1 MGCCF
6 EQKVKEDP
14 IIKLSQL
21 RSQIMTTIEFNKI
34 KIEKADKDIEELSE
48 QIKLGENDL
57 RQNQY
62 SYTDLEKQNKA
73 KKLLEL
79 QKDRQRATKNRD
91 SLSAYNETLKNN
103 LSTIEAK
110 IEELRNY
117 EQIVKGNSEME
128 KIEAIDTVGALK
140 KNIEHIMIEQDK
152 QQKIIETMQI
162 GDGAINAELGIK
174 NEQDYLKSLLGSGGT
189 NGGPTSY

>member
-34 KIEKADKDIEELSE
+34 KIEKADKDIEELNE

-140 KNIEHIMIEQDK
+140 KNIENIMIEQTK

-162 GDGAINAELGIK
+162 GDGAINSDLEIK

>member
-34 KIEKADKDIEELSE
+34 KIEKADKDIEELNE

-117 EQIVKGNSEME
+117 EQIVKGNSEIE

>member
-117 EQIVKGNSEME
+117 QQIEQGNIEMG
-128 KIEAIDTVGALK
+128 KIESIDTVGALK

>member
-110 IEELRNY
+110 IEELKNY
-117 EQIVKGNSEME
+117 EQIVRGNSEME

-152 QQKIIETMQI
+152 QQEIINTMQI
-162 GDGAINAELGIK
+162 GDVAINSDLGIK

>member
-117 EQIVKGNSEME
+117 QQIEQGNIEMG
-128 KIEAIDTVGALK
+128 KIESIDTVGALK

-189 NGGPTSY
+189 GGSPTSY

>member
-21 RSQIMTTIEFNKI
+21 RSQLLTTIEFNKI
-34 KIEKADKDIEELSE
+34 KIEKADKDIEELNE
-48 QIKLGENDL
+48 QIKLGENDI

-110 IEELRNY
+110 IEELKNY
-117 EQIVKGNSEME
+117 EQIVRGNSEME

-152 QQKIIETMQI
+152 QQEIINTMQI
-162 GDGAINAELGIK
+162 GDVAINSDLGIK

>member
-34 KIEKADKDIEELSE
+34 KIEKADKDIEELNE

>member
-117 EQIVKGNSEME
+117 QQIEQGNIEMG
-128 KIEAIDTVGALK
+128 KIESIDTVGALK

-152 QQKIIETMQI
+152 QQKIYETMQI

>member
-34 KIEKADKDIEELSE
+34 KIEKADKDIEELNE

-117 EQIVKGNSEME
+117 EQIVRGNSEME

>member
-34 KIEKADKDIEELSE
+34 KIEKADKDIEELNE

-110 IEELRNY
+110 IEELRKH
-117 EQIVKGNSEME
+117 EQIVRGNSEME

>member
-14 IIKLSQL
+14 IIKLTKL
-21 RSQIMTTIEFNKI
+21 RSQIITTTEFNKV
-34 KIEKADKDIEELSE
+34 KIEKLEKDIKDLND

-103 LSTIEAK
+103 LATIEAK
-110 IEELRNY
+110 IEEIRNY
-117 EQIVKGNSEME
+117 EQIKGGNDIME
-128 KIEAIDTVGALK
+128 QIGEIDTTGALQ
-140 KNIEHIMIEQDK
+140 KNIQNIMIEQNK
-152 QQKIIETMQI
+152 QTKIIETMQI
-162 GDGAINAELGIK
+162 GDAAINAELGIK
-174 NEQDYLKSLLGSGGT
+174 NEQDYLKSILGSGG
-189 NGGPTSY
+189 NGGTPISY

>member
-62 SYTDLEKQNKA
+62 SYTDLEKQNNA

-79 QKDRQRATKNRD
+79 QKDRQIATKNRD

-110 IEELRNY
+110 IEELKNY
-117 EQIVKGNSEME
+117 EQIVRGNSEME

-152 QQKIIETMQI
+152 QQEIINTMQI
-162 GDGAINAELGIK
+162 GDVAINSDLGIK

>member
-21 RSQIMTTIEFNKI
+21 RSQSMTTIEFNKI
-34 KIEKADKDIEELSE
+34 KIEKADKDIEELNE

-110 IEELRNY
+110 IEELRKH
-117 EQIVKGNSEME
+117 EQIVRGNSEME

>member
-1 MGCCF
+1 MGCNY
-6 EQKVKEDP
+6 EPKVEEDP

-117 EQIVKGNSEME
+117 QQIEQGNIEMG
-128 KIEAIDTVGALK
+128 KIESIDTVGALK

>member
-14 IIKLSQL
+14 IIKLTKL
-21 RSQIMTTIEFNKI
+21 RSQIITTTEFNKV
-34 KIEKADKDIEELSE
+34 KIEKLEKDIEDLNE

-103 LSTIEAK
+103 LATIEAK

-117 EQIVKGNSEME
+117 EQIKGGTDALAEIGE
-128 KIEAIDTVGALK
+128 IDTAGAILANIQNNLAEQEKQK
-140 KNIEHIMIEQDK
+140 KNLEA
-152 QQKIIETMQI
+152 MQI
-162 GDGAINAELGIK
+162 GDAAINAELGIK
-174 NEQDYLKSLLGSGGT
+174 NEQDYLKSILGSGG
-189 NGGPTSY
+189 NGGTPISY